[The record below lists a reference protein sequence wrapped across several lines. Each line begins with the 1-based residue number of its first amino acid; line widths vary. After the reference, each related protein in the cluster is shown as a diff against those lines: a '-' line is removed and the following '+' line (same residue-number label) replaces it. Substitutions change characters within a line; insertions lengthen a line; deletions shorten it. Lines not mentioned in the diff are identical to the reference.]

1 MTLQYT
7 PEQLRLRDTS
17 IWTKVQA
24 VLAPTQFIAFV
35 VSVILVYRAW
45 HGGNGYDAANV
56 SILIKISLLW
66 AITLTGMIW
75 EKEIFGHYFLAKE
88 FFWEDVGNA
97 VAIVTHNVYF
107 LVRWWGWSDDA
118 VMATMLCAYATYLIN
133 CAQFI
138 RRGIMAGQQRRLA
151 RQEQG

>member
-1 MTLQYT
+1 MTRSYT

-75 EKEIFGHYFLAKE
+75 EKEIFGHYF
-88 FFWEDVGNA
+88 F
-97 VAIVTHNVYF
+97 T
-107 LVRWWGWSDDA
+107 
-118 VMATMLCAYATYLIN
+118 
-133 CAQFI
+133 
-138 RRGIMAGQQRRLA
+138 LA
-151 RQEQG
+151 RDN